1 MKIKCIYCLKDK
13 SSSQY
18 QKREHVIPQC
28 YGKFTPN
35 NLILYKTV
43 CDECNQ
49 YFGEKIELYLGRDTI
64 EGIKRYKYGIKPRKF
79 PKRHKR
85 LKFKIYEEGEL
96 KEMIVMPKPSEVP
109 GEIDFKTVTQAGF
122 FKKDKQKYD
131 YFEPQDMPNEKE
143 LEEQGYELEKKI
155 IDLIAN
161 NDEDMNYLL
170 RVLKEKGMDIKL
182 GKEIEWPENKKG
194 RKIQVKVN
202 PIIDR
207 IIYRGLSKM
216 AFNYLALV
224 VGKEF
229 VLLEDFNGIRN
240 FIRYDE
246 GKSNDYFCGR
256 GLPILYEDRFLRK
269 YNIKGKVTDGHLIIV
284 KWRKMN
290 LISKIS
296 IFNMATYLIRFCRN
310 FSRVWRPISYG
321 HHFDINSKEVK
332 ELIAASSRLMP

>member
-1 MKIKCIYCLKDK
+1 MKTKCIYCLKDK
-13 SSSQY
+13 SSRQY
-18 QKREHVIPQC
+18 QKREHVMPQC

-49 YFGEKIELYLGRDTI
+49 YFGEKIEFYLGRDTI
-64 EGIKRYKYGIKPRKF
+64 EGVVRYKYGIKPRKL

-85 LKFKIYEEGEL
+85 LEIKIYKEGEL
-96 KEMIVMPKPSEVP
+96 KNIIVMPKPSGVH
-109 GEIDFKTVTQAGF
+109 GEIDLEPVTQAGF
-122 FKKDKQKYD
+122 FNKDKQEYD
-131 YFEPQDMPNEKE
+131 YFEPQDMPTAKE
-143 LEEQGYELEKKI
+143 LKEHGYELEKKI

-161 NDEDMNYLL
+161 NDEDMNCLL

-182 GKEIEWPENKKG
+182 GKEIEWPENKEG
-194 RKIQVKVN
+194 RKTLVKVI

-207 IIYRGLSKM
+207 IIYRGLSKI
-216 AFNYLALV
+216 AFNYLAHV
-224 VGKEF
+224 VGKDF

-246 GKSNDYFCGR
+246 GNSNDYFCGKEQ
-256 GLPILYEDRFLRK
+256 PILYEDRILGK
-269 YNIKGKVTDGHLIIV
+269 YNMKVTEVHLIIV
-284 KWRKMN
+284 EWRGMD

-310 FSRVWRPISYG
+310 FSGIWRPISYG
-321 HHFDINSKEVK
+321 HHFDINSKEVS
-332 ELIAASSRLMP
+332 ELITASSQLML